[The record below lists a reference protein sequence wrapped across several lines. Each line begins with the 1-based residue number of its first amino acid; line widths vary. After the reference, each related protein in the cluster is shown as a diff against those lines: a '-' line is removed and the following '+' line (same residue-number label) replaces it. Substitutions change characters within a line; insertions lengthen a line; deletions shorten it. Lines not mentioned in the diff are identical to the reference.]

1 MNNPYSNFIQAN
13 RRLWSRVSLSKSSNG
28 LLLVEPHPLPYV
40 SHAHAV
46 FACIIKNTKGLSIGW
61 IDTGNRH
68 IQERLLSYD
77 PSSRTIPQ
85 VTLTRFEKLIV
96 RWKYLCSALRML
108 LTGDIL
114 GFSLNGIRFGD
125 IVYDI
130 YLVYHKVATIRRI
143 NHEVLRTLRDV
154 ILVHYRYRKLLIN
167 TGASAV
173 LVSHPI
179 GLFSGVLFRT
189 ALGLGLEAY
198 VRSAGERA
206 EVEFNRFSSLD
217 EIYNHQ
223 FKPRPSDIEFLRTI
237 DSQVI
242 LKHFDE
248 QIEKRLKG
256 EIDIGARMAYSSD
269 KSVYRS
275 RQEFADKFGIDATKK
290 NVFVMLHAFNDH
302 PHSTFKWMLF
312 RDYYDWFLQTLRFAQ
327 NKTDFNWIFKEHPCT
342 KFYPTHDISLRDH
355 FQNCP
360 GHIVFLDAEASFS
373 TKSLLYLADI
383 IITCLGTAGVE
394 FSAARG
400 VPVIIAGDTFYNE
413 FGFTIEPKSKN
424 EYFQILKNLETI
436 ERLTEKQQYKAKL
449 VFLYIQRYCHAPFDW
464 CPVITVQEEKDP
476 NIDNF
481 YWNRVLDQYKHRS
494 DAMLRQFNDYV
505 GRVGQP
511 DFRRLLDFS
520 SLDMS
525 FDSSR
530 CSKLKKI

>member
-1 MNNPYSNFIQAN
+1 MNNPYSDFIKAN
-13 RRLWSRVSLSKSSNG
+13 RRLWSRIPLSKSSNV

-46 FACIIKNTKGLSIGW
+46 FARIIKDAKGLSIGW

-68 IQERLLSYD
+68 IQARLLSYD

-96 RWKYLCSALRML
+96 RWKYLCSALRMI
-108 LTGDIL
+108 LTGDVL

-130 YLVYHKVATIRRI
+130 YLQYHRAATMRRI

-154 ILVHYRYRKLLIN
+154 IVVHYRYRKLLIN

-173 LVSHPI
+173 LVSHTI

-189 ALGLGLEAY
+189 ALGLRLEAY

-206 EVEFNRFSSLD
+206 AVEFSHFSSLD

-223 FKPRPSDIEFLRTI
+223 FKPRPSDIEFLQTI
-237 DSQVI
+237 NSQVI

-248 QIEKRLKG
+248 QIQKRMRG
-256 EIDIGARMAYSSD
+256 EIDIGTRMAYRSD
-269 KSVYRS
+269 KTTYKD
-275 RQEFADKFGIDATKK
+275 RQKFADKFGVDVTKK

-302 PHSTFKWMLF
+302 PRSTFKWMLF
-312 RDYYDWFLQTLRFAQ
+312 RDYYDWFLQTLKFAQ
-327 NKTDFNWIFKEHPCT
+327 NKTDVNWIFKEHPSS
-342 KFYPTHDISLRDH
+342 KFYPTDDISLRNH
-355 FQNCP
+355 FRNCP
-360 GHIVFLDAEASFS
+360 GHIVFFDAEASFS
-373 TKSLLYLADI
+373 SKSLLYLADI

-394 FSAARG
+394 FPAARG
-400 VPVIIAGDTFYNE
+400 VPVIIAGNTFYNE

-424 EYFQILKNLETI
+424 EYFQVLKHLETI
-436 ERLTEKQQYKAKL
+436 KRLTKKQQYIAKL
-449 VFLYIQRYCHAPFDW
+449 VFLYIQRYCHVPLDW
-464 CPVITVQEEKDP
+464 CPVITVEEEKDP

-481 YWNRVLDQYKHRS
+481 YWNRVSDQYKYRS
-494 DAMLRQFNDYV
+494 HVLLRQFNDYV
-505 GRVGQP
+505 VRVGQP
-511 DFRRLLDFS
+511 DFKRLLDFS
-520 SLDMS
+520 SLHMS
-525 FDSSR
+525 FDSSE